1 MKRILR
7 SCAIALCWLLLWQ
20 LAAMAAGSAVLL
32 PSPWET
38 AKALVAL
45 AGTGFFWKTTGM
57 TLLRVAAG
65 FLLGMAAGTAL
76 GVLTAA
82 SKAADAFLAPLRGV
96 VKATPVTS
104 FIILVLLW
112 LTASLTPVFIA
123 FLMVLPIAWANVR
136 EGVLAVDAQLLEMAE
151 VFQLPRA
158 KKLCHIYLPSV
169 LPKYLA
175 ACTTG
180 FGFAWKSGVAAE
192 VIARPALSI
201 GKNLYESKLYL
212 NTEELFAWT
221 AMVILLSMLL
231 ERAMVCMMRRIRK

>member
-1 MKRILR
+1 
-7 SCAIALCWLLLWQ
+7 
-20 LAAMAAGSAVLL
+20 
-32 PSPWET
+32 
-38 AKALVAL
+38 
-45 AGTGFFWKTTGM
+45 M

-136 EGVLAVDAQLLEMAE
+136 EGVLAVDAIPCGLHDRLWLCMEKRCGGRGH
-151 VFQLPRA
+151 RA
-158 KKLCHIYLPSV
+158 AGAFYRQEFI
-169 LPKYLA
+169 
-175 ACTTG
+175 
-180 FGFAWKSGVAAE
+180 
-192 VIARPALSI
+192 
-201 GKNLYESKLYL
+201 
-212 NTEELFAWT
+212 
-221 AMVILLSMLL
+221 
-231 ERAMVCMMRRIRK
+231 

>member
-1 MKRILR
+1 
-7 SCAIALCWLLLWQ
+7 
-20 LAAMAAGSAVLL
+20 
-32 PSPWET
+32 
-38 AKALVAL
+38 
-45 AGTGFFWKTTGM
+45 M

-82 SKAADAFLAPLRGV
+82 SKAADAFFAPLRGV

-158 KKLCHIYLPSV
+158 KSCAISISLPCFRNT
-169 LPKYLA
+169 L
-175 ACTTG
+175 
-180 FGFAWKSGVAAE
+180 
-192 VIARPALSI
+192 RPARQALALH
-201 GKNLYESKLYL
+201 GKAVWRQRSSRGRH
-212 NTEELFAWT
+212 FPSA
-221 AMVILLSMLL
+221 
-231 ERAMVCMMRRIRK
+231 RIYMKASCI

>member
-1 MKRILR
+1 MKRILKA
-7 SCAIALCWLLLWQ
+7 CFIAICWLALWQ
-20 LAAMAAGSAVLL
+20 FAAMAAGSAILL

-38 AKALVAL
+38 AKAFAAL
-45 AGTGFFWKTTGM
+45 AGTGYFWKTAAA

-76 GVLTAA
+76 GVLTAF
-82 SKAADAFLAPLRGV
+82 SRLADEFLSPVRGI

-112 LTASLTPVFIA
+112 FTATLTPVFIA
-123 FLMVLPIAWANVR
+123 LLMVMPIAWANVR

-151 VFQLPRA
+151 VFRFSRT
-158 KKLCHIYLPSV
+158 KKLRHIYLPSV
-169 LPKYLA
+169 LPQYLA

-192 VIARPALSI
+192 VIARPAFSI
-201 GKNLYESKLYL
+201 GRNLYESKLYL

-221 AMVILLSMLL
+221 ALVILLSMLL
-231 ERAMVCMMRRIRK
+231 ERLMVRAMRRIRK